1 MFFEN
6 MKSLISYSAVE
17 TALETQTLPE
27 ILMLGIQLTNEIVA
41 EILYSHAELL
51 EEVGLQDPSHKA
63 VLVRKKLSFHL

>member
-51 EEVGLQDPSHKA
+51 EEVGLHDPSHKA